1 MAVPRPVLLALL
13 GLALCAAAFMATR
26 GAREPGGNAVTA
38 TPAAPAPATHKV
50 HKAAPATHRAGKAA
64 QVHKAAP
71 TTHKAAKPASKTEA
85 HKAAKP
91 QQQQQKAAAAK
102 PHSAAQRLV
111 VKVTSALAHHKAVI
125 FFFTRRG
132 AADDTGT
139 RQAVNAIAHNPRVLV
154 VRAGL
159 KDLSTFRPVLSG
171 AGVSQ
176 VPAVVV
182 AHAGKKARLLEGYVD
197 PGTLRQTVADALR

>member
-1 MAVPRPVLLALL
+1 MALPRPVLFALL

-26 GAREPGGNAVTA
+26 GAREPGGSSVTA
-38 TPAAPAPATHKV
+38 TPAAPAPAV
-50 HKAAPATHRAGKAA
+50 HKAAPAKAA
-64 QVHKAAP
+64 HKP
-71 TTHKAAKPASKTEA
+71 KPVA

-91 QQQQQKAAAAK
+91 QVAPQRSATQRTALTVTKALGRGDA
-102 PHSAAQRLV
+102 V
-111 VKVTSALAHHKAVI
+111 V
-125 FFFTRRG
+125 FFFTRPG

-139 RQAVNAIAHNPRVLV
+139 REAVRAMQGRPHVTV

-159 KDLSTFRPVLSG
+159 KDLTAFRPVLSG

-182 AHAGKKARLLEGYVD
+182 AHAGKPARLLEGYVD
-197 PGTLRQTVADALR
+197 SGTLRQTIADALR

>member
-26 GAREPGGNAVTA
+26 GAREPGGDSVAAAPVTPAPAVNK
-38 TPAAPAPATHKV
+38 AAPAKAKPAKPAKAADKAPV
-50 HKAAPATHRAGKAA
+50 HKAAAPQPKPEA
-64 QVHKAAP
+64 AAP
-71 TTHKAAKPASKTEA
+71 QRT
-85 HKAAKP
+85 
-91 QQQQQKAAAAK
+91 
-102 PHSAAQRLV
+102 SAERTA
-111 VKVTSALAHHKAVI
+111 VKVTKALGRGDAVV
-125 FFFTRRG
+125 FFFTRAG

-139 RQAVNAIAHNPRVLV
+139 RQAVQAAQGRPHVMV

-159 KDLSTFRPVLSG
+159 EDLTAFRPVLSG

-182 AHAGKKARLLEGYVD
+182 AHAGKPARLLEGYVD
-197 PGTLRQTVADALR
+197 SGTLRQTIADALR

>member
-26 GAREPGGNAVTA
+26 GAREPGGSSVAA
-38 TPAAPAPATHKV
+38 APAAPAPV
-50 HKAAPATHRAGKAA
+50 QHKAAPAKHAAAVKHATKA
-64 QVHKAAP
+64 P
-71 TTHKAAKPASKTEA
+71 A
-85 HKAAKP
+85 HKAVAKP
-91 QQQQQKAAAAK
+91 QPAQPK
-102 PHSAAQRLV
+102 PADATQRLA
-111 VKVTSALAHHKAVI
+111 VKVTKALAHGDAVV
-125 FFFTRRG
+125 FFFTRAG

-139 RQAVNAIAHNPRVLV
+139 REAVRAVAQRPHVMV

-159 KDLSTFRPVLSG
+159 KDLTAFRPVLSG

-182 AHAGKKARLLEGYVD
+182 AHAGKPARLLEGYVD
-197 PGTLRQTVADALR
+197 SGTLRQTIADALR

>member
-26 GAREPGGNAVTA
+26 GAREPGGSAVTA
-38 TPAAPAPATHKV
+38 TPATPAPVT
-50 HKAAPATHRAGKAA
+50 HKAAPATH
-64 QVHKAAP
+64 
-71 TTHKAAKPASKTEA
+71 KAAKHPSKAEV
-85 HKAAKP
+85 HKVAKP
-91 QQQQQKAAAAK
+91 QPQPKPAAAK
-102 PHSAAQRLV
+102 PHQSAAQRLV
-111 VKVTSALAHHKAVI
+111 VKVTSALAQHKAVI
-125 FFFTRRG
+125 FFFTRPG

-139 RQAVNAIAHNPRVLV
+139 RQAVKAVAGNPRVLV

-182 AHAGKKARLLEGYVD
+182 AHAGKQARLVQGYVD

>member
-26 GAREPGGNAVTA
+26 GAREPGGSSVTA
-38 TPAAPAPATHKV
+38 TPAAPAPVTHKATPATA
-50 HKAAPATHRAGKAA
+50 KAAKHASKA
-64 QVHKAAP
+64 QVHKAATP
-71 TTHKAAKPASKTEA
+71 HKP
-85 HKAAKP
+85 
-91 QQQQQKAAAAK
+91 QQKAAAAK
-102 PHSAAQRLV
+102 PHTTAAQRLV
-111 VKVTSALAHHKAVI
+111 VKVTSALAHRKAVI
-125 FFFTRRG
+125 FFFTRPG

-139 RQAVNAIAHNPRVLV
+139 RQAVNALAGNPRVLV

-182 AHAGKKARLLEGYVD
+182 AHAGKQARLVQGYVD

>member
-1 MAVPRPVLLALL
+1 MALPRPVLLALL

-26 GAREPGGNAVTA
+26 GAREPGGSAVTA
-38 TPAAPAPATHKV
+38 TPAAPAPATHKAAPAT
-50 HKAAPATHRAGKAA
+50 HKAAPA
-64 QVHKAAP
+64 
-71 TTHKAAKPASKTEA
+71 A
-85 HKAAKP
+85 HKAAKHASRAQVHKVAKP
-91 QQQQQKAAAAK
+91 QPQHKAAVAK
-102 PHSAAQRLV
+102 PHTTAAQRLV
-111 VKVTSALAHHKAVI
+111 VKVTSALAQHKAVI
-125 FFFTRRG
+125 FFFTRPG

-139 RQAVNAIAHNPRVLV
+139 RQAVNAVAGNPRVLV

-182 AHAGKKARLLEGYVD
+182 AHAGKPAQLVQGYVD

>member
-26 GAREPGGNAVTA
+26 GAREPGGADVTATPVTPAPAAKKAAPVKHQPSRNHQASTHEAA
-38 TPAAPAPATHKV
+38 TPAAPAVKPATRPAVKPS
-50 HKAAPATHRAGKAA
+50 AAKQIGAAA
-64 QVHKAAP
+64 QPIA
-71 TTHKAAKPASKTEA
+71 
-85 HKAAKP
+85 
-91 QQQQQKAAAAK
+91 
-102 PHSAAQRLV
+102 
-111 VKVTSALAHHKAVI
+111 VKVTKALARGDAVV
-125 FFFTRRG
+125 FFFTRPG

-139 RQAVNAIAHNPRVLV
+139 RQAVLAAGGRHVLI

-159 KDLSTFRPVLSG
+159 KDLTVFRPVLSG
-171 AGVSQ
+171 AGVTQ

-182 AHAGKKARLLEGYVD
+182 AHAGKPARLLQGYVD

>member
-26 GAREPGGNAVTA
+26 GAREPGGSSVAAV
-38 TPAAPAPATHKV
+38 PAAPVPAPAQAVK
-50 HKAAPATHRAGKAA
+50 KAAPAKA
-64 QVHKAAP
+64 
-71 TTHKAAKPASKTEA
+71 AAKPKVS
-85 HKAAKP
+85 
-91 QQQQQKAAAAK
+91 KAAAAVNQGTKAADTKAQAK
-102 PHSAAQRLV
+102 PQPKPQPAPAPQRTAEQRTAI
-111 VKVTSALAHHKAVI
+111 KVTKALAKGDAVV
-125 FFFTRRG
+125 FFFTRAG

-139 RQAVNAIAHNPRVLV
+139 RQAVRAIKDRPHVTV

-159 KDLSTFRPVLSG
+159 KDLTAFRPVLSG

-182 AHAGKKARLLEGYVD
+182 AHAGKPARLLEGYVD
-197 PGTLRQTVADALR
+197 SGTLRQAIADALR

>member
-26 GAREPGGNAVTA
+26 GAREPGGDSVAAAPVT
-38 TPAAPAPATHKV
+38 PAPAV
-50 HKAAPATHRAGKAA
+50 HKAAPAKAKPAKAA
-64 QVHKAAP
+64 DKAPVHKAAAP
-71 TTHKAAKPASKTEA
+71 QPKPE
-85 HKAAKP
+85 
-91 QQQQQKAAAAK
+91 AAA
-102 PHSAAQRLV
+102 PTRTSAELTAI
-111 VKVTSALAHHKAVI
+111 KVTKALGRGDAVV
-125 FFFTRRG
+125 FFFTRAG

-139 RQAVNAIAHNPRVLV
+139 RKAVQAAQGRPHVMV

-159 KDLSTFRPVLSG
+159 EDLTAFRPVLSG

-182 AHAGKKARLLEGYVD
+182 AHAGKPARLLEGYVD
-197 PGTLRQTVADALR
+197 SGTLRQTIADALR

>member
-26 GAREPGGNAVTA
+26 GAREPGGSAVTA
-38 TPAAPAPATHKV
+38 TPVAPAPATHR
-50 HKAAPATHRAGKAA
+50 AAPA
-64 QVHKAAP
+64 
-71 TTHKAAKPASKTEA
+71 THKAAKPASKAEV
-85 HKAAKP
+85 HKVAKP
-91 QQQQQKAAAAK
+91 QQPQKAAAAK
-102 PHSAAQRLV
+102 PHESAAQRLV
-111 VKVTSALAHHKAVI
+111 VKVTNALAHHRAVV
-125 FFFTRRG
+125 FFFSRPG

-139 RQAVNAIAHNPRVLV
+139 RQAVNAVAGNPRVLV
-154 VRAGL
+154 VRADL

-182 AHAGKKARLLEGYVD
+182 AHAGKQARLVQGYVD

>member
-26 GAREPGGNAVTA
+26 GAREPGGSSIASVPA
-38 TPAAPAPATHKV
+38 TPAPAVK
-50 HKAAPATHRAGKAA
+50 KAAPAK
-64 QVHKAAP
+64 P
-71 TTHKAAKPASKTEA
+71 AAKPKVS
-85 HKAAKP
+85 
-91 QQQQQKAAAAK
+91 QAAAAVNQATK
-102 PHSAAQRLV
+102 AAGTKAQPQPKAQRAPAPQRTV
-111 VKVTSALAHHKAVI
+111 EQRTAIKVTKALARGDAVV
-125 FFFTRRG
+125 FFFTRAG

-139 RQAVNAIAHNPRVLV
+139 RQAVKAVKGRPHVTV

-159 KDLSTFRPVLSG
+159 KDLTVFRPVLSG

-182 AHAGKKARLLEGYVD
+182 AHAGKPARLLEGYVD
-197 PGTLRQTVADALR
+197 SGTLRQTIADALR

>member
-26 GAREPGGNAVTA
+26 GAREPGGDSVAAAPVT
-38 TPAAPAPATHKV
+38 PAPAV
-50 HKAAPATHRAGKAA
+50 HKAAPAKAKPAKPAKAA
-64 QVHKAAP
+64 DKAPVHKAATP
-71 TTHKAAKPASKTEA
+71 QPKPQPKPAAPQRT
-85 HKAAKP
+85 AAERT
-91 QQQQQKAAAAK
+91 A
-102 PHSAAQRLV
+102 
-111 VKVTSALAHHKAVI
+111 VKVTKALGRGDAVV
-125 FFFTRRG
+125 FFFTRAG

-139 RQAVNAIAHNPRVLV
+139 RQAVQAAQGRPHVMV

-159 KDLSTFRPVLSG
+159 EDLTTFRPVLSG

-182 AHAGKKARLLEGYVD
+182 AHAGKPARLLEGYVD
-197 PGTLRQTVADALR
+197 SGTLRQTIADALR